1 LIVFIFSGHYHLVW
15 QGDKAMNKL
24 SRWMLYASMITP
36 LSAGAVPFE
45 LDSAAMDG
53 VSASGVM
60 EPIPTIL
67 LGTSVST
74 AQAIGSNATAQAFAS
89 GGSASAHAVG
99 AVLNQTYTVALNIK
113 IN

>member
-1 LIVFIFSGHYHLVW
+1 VFILNEHYHLIR
-15 QGDKAMNKL
+15 QGDKSMNKL
-24 SRWMLYASMITP
+24 SRWMFYASIITP

-53 VSASGVM
+53 VSAGGAM
-60 EPIPTIL
+60 GPIPTIV

-74 AQAIGSNATAQAFAS
+74 AQAIGSNATAQTFAS
-89 GGSASAHAVG
+89 GGSASAHAAG
-99 AVLNQTYTVALNIK
+99 ALLNQTYTVDLNIK